1 MKVSAQVL
9 ASGAIKVRCVKSTR
23 LLRGYAAVAA
33 IHMSM
38 LKKEFVI
45 RKPDR
50 SFDDRFS
57 IRSSA
62 QSRSFSMFLCHQNKT
77 YQSTLHNFT
86 HHSRSVALAPSRSIC
101 GAAPQPDRLHELRPS
116 LRNGNRQAVSPLEE
130 AQGQA

>member
-62 QSRSFSMFLCHQNKT
+62 QSRSFSMFYATRIKPISN
-77 YQSTLHNFT
+77 LHNFT